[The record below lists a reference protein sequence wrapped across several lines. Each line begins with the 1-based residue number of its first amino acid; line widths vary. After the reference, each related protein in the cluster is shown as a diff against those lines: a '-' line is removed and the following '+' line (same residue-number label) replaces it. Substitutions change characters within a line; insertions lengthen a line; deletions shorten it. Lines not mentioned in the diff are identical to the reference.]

1 MKLRLLALLLFC
13 FAIGACNTTRVTRSW
28 TKPNARPAKLKR
40 VAILAMLSN
49 ESTALRQQME
59 QAIAQELTSRGYNA
73 YSTFN
78 EFGPNRFEKA
88 DEQAAVN
95 RLKKSNTDAVLTVV
109 LLDKAKERYYNPGRV
124 TYTPAAVYYNRFW
137 GYYSTVYDRMYTP
150 GYYTTNTSYFWE
162 SNLYDLNQPGDD
174 LIYSAQS
181 ESFDPSSAETLGR
194 QYAKTIVK
202 DMIRSG
208 LIQK

>member
-1 MKLRLLALLLFC
+1 MKRLLVLFLLSLSL
-13 FAIGACNTTRVTRSW
+13 AACTSTYVTRSW
-28 TKPNARPAKLKR
+28 TKPNARPAQLR
-40 VAILAMLSN
+40 RIAVLAMLQQDN
-49 ESTALRQQME
+49 RILRQQME
-59 QAIAQELTSRGYNA
+59 EAIASELVVRGYNA
-73 YSTFN
+73 YSTFQ
-78 EFGPNRFEKA
+78 EFGPQRFDRT
-88 DEQAAVN
+88 DEQAALN

-109 LLDKAKERYYNPGRV
+109 LLDKAKERYYVPGRV

-150 GYYTTNTSYFWE
+150 GYYTTNTNYFWE

-181 ESFDPSSAETLGR
+181 ESFDPASAESLGR